1 MLLAIMQQKI
11 SLLSHPKSM
20 KKISSKGFTLVEM
33 MLYVAICS
41 FILISLATF
50 FSFLIS
56 ARIKNQTIAEVNQ
69 GGVQVLQLVTQ
80 TIRNAKSVSVP
91 ASGVSSSTLS
101 IITVST
107 STTPTIFD
115 VASGTVRIKE
125 GSGAYVPLTNSR
137 VSISSLVFTNTSAS
151 STDGGSVNVSFT
163 ISYRNITGRNEYSF
177 SKTFSDTASFH

>member
-1 MLLAIMQQKI
+1 
-11 SLLSHPKSM
+11 M
-20 KKISSKGFTLVEM
+20 KKISLQGFTLVEM

-41 FILISLATF
+41 FVLISLTTF

-56 ARIKNQTIAEVNQ
+56 SRIKNETISEVNQ

-91 ASGVSSSTLS
+91 ASGTSSSTLS
-101 IITVST
+101 VITLNA

-125 GSGAYVPLTNSR
+125 GGGVYVPLTNSR
-137 VSISSLVFTNTSAS
+137 INVSSLLFKNTSAS
-151 STDGGSVNVSFT
+151 STDGGSIDVSFT
-163 ISYRNITGRNEYSF
+163 VSYRNSTGRNEYTF
-177 SKTFSDTASFH
+177 SKTFSGTASFH